1 MYIYFF
7 KCPFFYSLICY
18 TVIFFPY
25 FFMLLRVGHIYP
37 VSPFLQIF
45 PVSGFS
51 YFASTL
57 IFQNISLAF
66 FIIFA
71 DRYFNLLSYIHQ
83 LNCLH
88 SFSLILC
95 RLFLPSLLSLL
106 PSYIFVFPSL
116 VASFI
121 FFHLFFLLLLNF
133 ISPFFFVFIHI
144 ILSSFLTL
152 LLLKI
157 FQLTLHLFLPL
168 RLISDS
174 FRIYFI

>member
-1 MYIYFF
+1 MLYCYFF
-7 KCPFFYSLICY
+7 S
-18 TVIFFPY
+18 IFFHVASCRAHLPR
-25 FFMLLRVGHIYP
+25 FSISSDFPCFRILLFRIDFN
-37 VSPFLQIF
+37 FLEYL
-45 PVSGFS
+45 SR
-51 YFASTL
+51 
-57 IFQNISLAF
+57 F

-83 LNCLH
+83 LNFLH

-121 FFHLFFLLLLNF
+121 FPFIFLTSFKFHL
-133 ISPFFFVFIHI
+133 SFFFVFIHI
-144 ILSSFLTL
+144 FLSSFLTL

-157 FQLTLHLFLPL
+157 F
-168 RLISDS
+168 
-174 FRIYFI
+174 

>member
-1 MYIYFF
+1 MLYCYFF
-7 KCPFFYSLICY
+7 P
-18 TVIFFPY
+18 IFFHVASCRAHLPR
-25 FFMLLRVGHIYP
+25 FSISSDFPCFRILLFRIDFN
-37 VSPFLQIF
+37 FLEYL
-45 PVSGFS
+45 SR
-51 YFASTL
+51 
-57 IFQNISLAF
+57 F

-157 FQLTLHLFLPL
+157 F
-168 RLISDS
+168 
-174 FRIYFI
+174 